1 MTNPVAAHEVYPS
14 RLISTLD
21 RVAEFCRANG
31 IVRLATFGSALR
43 DDFGPES
50 DIDVLVEFEP
60 GQTPGFGFVTMAAEL
75 SELFGRH
82 ADVLTRSSVE
92 RSQNYIRRKTILE
105 TAESIY
111 AA

>member
-1 MTNPVAAHEVYPS
+1 MMNRNVTIHH
-14 RLISTLD
+14 D

-31 IVRLATFGSALR
+31 IVRLAIFGSALR

-50 DIDVLVEFEP
+50 DIDVLVEFEA
-60 GQTPGFGFVTMAAEL
+60 GRTPGFGFVTMAAEL

-92 RSQNYIRRKTILE
+92 RSRNYIRRKAILE
-105 TAESIY
+105 TAEIIY